1 MALSMSNAVAVIEGY
16 LRIKSSFVRT
26 PKFNVAQKDEFTGN
40 KYDKKSLSILNVAEG
55 IFMLIFGF
63 TALNRLAFGDLGMV
77 PFHLMLAIGYG
88 IIFFNTLKEVRT
100 GR

>member
-1 MALSMSNAVAVIEGY
+1 
-16 LRIKSSFVRT
+16 
-26 PKFNVAQKDEFTGN
+26 
-40 KYDKKSLSILNVAEG
+40 LNVAEG

-77 PFHLMLAIGYG
+77 PFHLMLTIGYG

>member
-1 MALSMSNAVAVIEGY
+1 
-16 LRIKSSFVRT
+16 
-26 PKFNVAQKDEFTGN
+26 
-40 KYDKKSLSILNVAEG
+40 LNVAEG